1 MPTIE
6 TKNLLL
12 VTFTASAMEK
22 VLNGVQEIEI
32 NGIKYTFSKG
42 WPIDV
47 YKNLFEYKIHRFR
60 EHPNEEEF
68 EGVLIHKQQNLIIGD
83 MGFKGGP
90 TEQGSLE
97 IGYSIA
103 PSFQGRGFATEMGKA
118 AIKWGFKQN
127 GVKKIEATCSIYNKA
142 SIRVLEKIGMKK
154 WKTDMEKHYWELANH
169 STRKNHFVNKQEG

>member
-1 MPTIE
+1 LPNIE

-12 VTFTASAMEK
+12 LTFTAYAMEK
-22 VLNGVQEIEI
+22 VLSGVQELEI
-32 NGIKYTFSKG
+32 NETKYAFAKG

-68 EGVLIHKQQNLIIGD
+68 EGIIINKKHNLIIGD

-90 TEQGSLE
+90 TEQGSME
-97 IGYSIA
+97 IGYSIV
-103 PSFQGRGFATEMGKA
+103 PSFQGRGFATEMGQA
-118 AIKWGFKQN
+118 AIEWGFNQN

-142 SIRVLEKIGMKK
+142 SIRVLEKIGLKK
-154 WKTDMEKHYWELANH
+154 WKTDMEKHYWELPNQ
-169 STRKNHFVNKQEG
+169 STFKNHFENNQEG